1 MSMNRD
7 NNNEI
12 EAGSDAPIRIPR
24 DNNEAM
30 RRNQEQIDLVKA
42 RIDLYNRNYY
52 DCVNEI
58 GRIMWNIRVLSSRW
72 TGNREITLGDLFR
85 SVKDFDNEIENQTR
99 AIRNSEDHNRAWDLI
114 RGLHGQHIAKLR
126 LSNYLKAHRE
136 MLSQYNHES
145 EQWEEMLRDAERE
158 YARLRRS
165 Q

>member
-1 MSMNRD
+1 MD
-7 NNNEI
+7 
-12 EAGSDAPIRIPR
+12 
-24 DNNEAM
+24 
-30 RRNQEQIDLVKA
+30 QIA
-42 RIDLYNRNYY
+42 S
-52 DCVNEI
+52 
-58 GRIMWNIRVLSSRW
+58 IMENLKVLSLRW
-72 TGNREITLGDLFR
+72 TGNRRTPLSNVFLQVR
-85 SVKDFDNEIENQTR
+85 NFDNELENRIQ
-99 AIRNSEDHNRAWDLI
+99 AIRNSTHHNRAWDLI